1 MKLID
6 FEQPRPVRDVLPT
19 FWTDNAAI
27 KLVQQWCD
35 DGLLRELDA
44 ETPDVRW
51 GVLVLT
57 DKGREKAGLPPLVPV
72 VERRQRELF

>member
-6 FEQPRPVRDVLPT
+6 FEQPRPARDVLPT
-19 FWTDNAAI
+19 FWTDIAMI
-27 KLVQQWCD
+27 QRVQQWCD

-57 DKGREKAGLPPLVPV
+57 EAGREQAGLPPLVPV